1 MPRITRYWAH
11 DPIGNS
17 EGILAGYE
25 PDALKAAQDRGI
37 IFIAELDDGTRLR
50 VDASDVTEPEPASY
64 TIATPDYV
72 ASRVTLITDAL
83 DAVADILDPQPQPSA
98 LAAAN
103 AAATDDAS
111 APGDARRRLRDAI
124 ARLNDL
130 TKGTGK

>member
-64 TIATPDYV
+64 TLATPDYV

-83 DAVADILDPQPQPSA
+83 DAVADILDHQPAQTA

-103 AAATDDAS
+103 DAAADTSGD
-111 APGDARRRLRDAI
+111 DARRRLRDAI

-130 TKGTGK
+130 TKGTDQ

>member
-25 PDALKAAQDRGI
+25 PAALKAAQDRGI

-72 ASRVTLITDAL
+72 ASRVTLITD
-83 DAVADILDPQPQPSA
+83 
-98 LAAAN
+98 
-103 AAATDDAS
+103 
-111 APGDARRRLRDAI
+111 GARR
-124 ARLNDL
+124 
-130 TKGTGK
+130 GQ

>member
-25 PDALKAAQDRGI
+25 PAALKAAQDRGI

-50 VDASDVTEPEPASY
+50 VDASDVTEPEPEPASY

-83 DAVADILDPQPQPSA
+83 DAVADILDPQPAQTAP
-98 LAAAN
+98 AAAN
-103 AAATDDAS
+103 DAATDTSGD
-111 APGDARRRLRDAI
+111 DARRRLRDAI
-124 ARLNDL
+124 AHLTDL

>member
-25 PDALKAAQDRGI
+25 PAALKAAQDRGI

-64 TIATPDYV
+64 TITTPDYV
-72 ASRVTLITDAL
+72 AIRVTLITDAL
-83 DAVADILDPQPQPSA
+83 DAVADILDPQPAQTA

-103 AAATDDAS
+103 DAAADTSGDDT
-111 APGDARRRLRDAI
+111 RRRLRDAI
-124 ARLNDL
+124 AHLNDL

>member
-25 PDALKAAQDRGI
+25 PAALKAAQDRGI

-64 TIATPDYV
+64 T
-72 ASRVTLITDAL
+72 L
-83 DAVADILDPQPQPSA
+83 DAVADILDPQPAQTA
-98 LAAAN
+98 LATAN
-103 AAATDDAS
+103 DAAADTSGD
-111 APGDARRRLRDAI
+111 DARRRLRDAI
-124 ARLNDL
+124 AHLNDL

>member
-1 MPRITRYWAH
+1 MPRIIRYWAH

-50 VDASDVTEPEPASY
+50 VDA
-64 TIATPDYV
+64 
-72 ASRVTLITDAL
+72 
-83 DAVADILDPQPQPSA
+83 VADILDPQPAQTA

-103 AAATDDAS
+103 DAAADTSGD
-111 APGDARRRLRDAI
+111 DARRRLRDAI
-124 ARLNDL
+124 ARLTDL

>member
-25 PDALKAAQDRGI
+25 PAALKAAQDRGI

-50 VDASDVTEPEPASY
+50 VDASDVTEPEPASH

-83 DAVADILDPQPQPSA
+83 DAVADILDPQPAQTA
-98 LAAAN
+98 LATAKD
-103 AAATDDAS
+103 AAADTSGD
-111 APGDARRRLRDAI
+111 DARRRLRDAI
-124 ARLNDL
+124 AHLNDL

>member
-25 PDALKAAQDRGI
+25 PAALKAAQDRGI

-83 DAVADILDPQPQPSA
+83 DAVADILDPQPTA

-103 AAATDDAS
+103 DAAADTSGD
-111 APGDARRRLRDAI
+111 DARRRLRDAI
-124 ARLNDL
+124 AHLTDL

>member
-25 PDALKAAQDRGI
+25 PAALKAAQDRGI

-83 DAVADILDPQPQPSA
+83 DAAADTSGD
-98 LAAAN
+98 
-103 AAATDDAS
+103 
-111 APGDARRRLRDAI
+111 DARRRLRDAI
-124 ARLNDL
+124 AHLNDL

>member
-25 PDALKAAQDRGI
+25 PAALKAAQDRGI

-72 ASRVTLITDAL
+72 ASRVTLITAKD
-83 DAVADILDPQPQPSA
+83 
-98 LAAAN
+98 AAAD
-103 AAATDDAS
+103 TSGDDT
-111 APGDARRRLRDAI
+111 RRRLRDAI
-124 ARLNDL
+124 AHLNDL

>member
-25 PDALKAAQDRGI
+25 LAALKAAQDRGI

-64 TIATPDYV
+64 TITTPDYV

-83 DAVADILDPQPQPSA
+83 DAVADILDPQPAQTA

-103 AAATDDAS
+103 DAAADTSGD
-111 APGDARRRLRDAI
+111 DARRRLRDAI
-124 ARLNDL
+124 AHLNDL